1 MLSYI
6 LWFLFFVIS
15 TGIIT
20 FAYQALAEND
30 KIKIDLQK
38 AAICSV
44 TLTWPAFLFALFN
57 LPAFLGTIVG
67 AGILFYTQRETIT
80 DNELNAILTA
90 KTAGIL
96 VVVIYIL
103 FFVARI
109 ML

>member
-44 TLTWPAFLFALFN
+44 TLT
-57 LPAFLGTIVG
+57 
-67 AGILFYTQRETIT
+67 
-80 DNELNAILTA
+80 
-90 KTAGIL
+90 
-96 VVVIYIL
+96 
-103 FFVARI
+103 
-109 ML
+109 